1 MQDLFIIPRQRNG
14 AQPSRKKETAGK
26 EAQADLNLIPLFLRG
41 KHSEAWRYIK
51 WGVMKKHP
59 FVTHFNAS
67 QCKCM
72 NWNVWYQAEWL
83 ISWVQARLEAAWH
96 ELVRFQALKYIQH
109 LCTSSYRSESGSFD
123 PLTEIKEQTRNFFG
137 SAFSTYRIMTETSCA
152 SRTTCNFV
160 LLPCFSFKKNVM

>member
-1 MQDLFIIPRQRNG
+1 
-14 AQPSRKKETAGK
+14 
-26 EAQADLNLIPLFLRG
+26 
-41 KHSEAWRYIK
+41 
-51 WGVMKKHP
+51 
-59 FVTHFNAS
+59 
-67 QCKCM
+67 M

-96 ELVRFQALKYIQH
+96 KLVRFQALKYIQH
-109 LCTSSYRSESGSFD
+109 LCTSSYRSERGSFD

-160 LLPCFSFKKNVM
+160 LLPCFSFKKKMLCKGFKKKRLFFFKKQRKYFLFSHIWRALRDLSLQKLVQWSLWTSVRLCLLLFYIM

>member
-1 MQDLFIIPRQRNG
+1 
-14 AQPSRKKETAGK
+14 
-26 EAQADLNLIPLFLRG
+26 
-41 KHSEAWRYIK
+41 
-51 WGVMKKHP
+51 
-59 FVTHFNAS
+59 
-67 QCKCM
+67 M

-96 ELVRFQALKYIQH
+96 KLVRFQALKYIQH

-160 LLPCFSFKKNVM
+160 LLPCFSFKKKCYVKVKKKKRVVFFQETKKIIFIFTYLKSIKGLKPTKASAVKFVNICAPVLIIILYHVKN